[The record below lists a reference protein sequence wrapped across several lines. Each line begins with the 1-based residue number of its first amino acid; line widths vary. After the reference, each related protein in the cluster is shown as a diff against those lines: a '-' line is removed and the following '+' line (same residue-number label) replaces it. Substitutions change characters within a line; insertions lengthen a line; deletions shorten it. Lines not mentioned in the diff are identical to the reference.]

1 MAKAT
6 KQSIVNSL
14 IKDIEQGKGRG
25 DIIAKYCKK
34 FQKSARTVDTYW
46 KIANQQQA
54 DRQEAIKK
62 ELELVDTAAAVDARK
77 SGLKSKL
84 DKQLSIQ
91 FQIEAIEKELE
102 QGYWDDIKIVRSK
115 EKTVKKILNPTDK
128 AYLRKTMR
136 DLFAELNKMEGD
148 YAPTKVAQTTKDGE
162 DVPTQPA
169 IIKVYTSG
177 PALLASEDEIK

>member
-84 DKQLSIQ
+84 EKQLSIQ

-115 EKTVKKILNPTDK
+115 EKTVKK
-128 AYLRKTMR
+128 M
-136 DLFAELNKMEGD
+136 
-148 YAPTKVAQTTKDGE
+148 
-162 DVPTQPA
+162 
-169 IIKVYTSG
+169 
-177 PALLASEDEIK
+177 